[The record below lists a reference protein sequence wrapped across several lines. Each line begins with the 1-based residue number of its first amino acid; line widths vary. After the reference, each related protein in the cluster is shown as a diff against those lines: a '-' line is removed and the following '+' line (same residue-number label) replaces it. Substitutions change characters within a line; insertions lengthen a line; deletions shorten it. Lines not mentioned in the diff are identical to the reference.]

1 ACWDNPESRPARTLD
16 GKPLAVIPAGAQM
29 DLTHIPNT
37 FRVLSWDLLKVLS
50 SAEFAV
56 MHTDELGTKYWVPNY
71 QARIEREHA
80 LSLAD
85 ARGLLIHDERLLSF
99 MVNPSEDQ
107 YRNTITVGFSESWA
121 EPGTIWEPSDWR
133 KYQMV
138 AGE

>member
-1 ACWDNPESRPARTLD
+1 

-37 FRVLSWDLLKVLS
+37 FRVPAWDLLKDLS

-56 MHTDELGTKYWVPNY
+56 MHTDEWGTKYWVPNY

-99 MVNPSEDQ
+99 MVNPAEDQ
-107 YRNTITVGFSESWA
+107 YRNTITVGFSESWPSR
-121 EPGTIWEPSDWR
+121 EPFGSQATGVSTRWWPERTSR
-133 KYQMV
+133 SSYR
-138 AGE
+138 